1 MPDLSNGDV
10 MYTPVKLSFFSSSH
24 PPSLINQPSMLNKS
38 SSAPVSIGLSA
49 PPPALPRFPSTRRPR
64 HHRVCLRAARYHGE
78 RQGCKGR
85 EATAEYGE
93 GREHVFQATP
103 TPCPV
108 SHIGC
113 HSVSWGRTQSLQ
125 PTCPW
130 VGDAAEGEA
139 WPHVGGRECMDV
151 GVSGGE
157 ALGEA
162 LSWDWRV
169 RVEREACGLDVG
181 R

>member
-1 MPDLSNGDV
+1 MERHENI
-10 MYTPVKLSFFSSSH
+10 FSGHSH
-24 PPSLINQPSMLNKS
+24 P
-38 SSAPVSIGLSA
+38 
-49 PPPALPRFPSTRRPR
+49 LPRFP
-64 HHRVCLRAARYHGE
+64 HRVPQCQLGPDPI
-78 RQGCKGR
+78 
-85 EATAEYGE
+85 
-93 GREHVFQATP
+93 TP
-103 TPCPV
+103 T
-108 SHIGC
+108 HL
-113 HSVSWGRTQSLQ
+113 SL
-125 PTCPW
+125 

-139 WPHVGGRECMDV
+139 WPHVGGRECVDV